1 MWHRLFLAQRL
12 FVYHLTDLLKLL
24 SRTEER
30 SSAADISDWEPG
42 LDLRSSL
49 SFTAKRRSA
58 LPQEVP
64 NKGREMETHRNKSL
78 CSHDLIRHGGARL
91 SGSSAACCTNGI
103 IWLKAARLQGQSENY
118 AALPRSCSAIRAHR
132 FGTEEESRCPH
143 DLVLELNIKTLVS
156 AFPQTVMRSPLQ
168 CLNMVFLL
176 SKYGHL
182 RHGRSI

>member
-1 MWHRLFLAQRL
+1 MVSFTSCARLLW
-12 FVYHLTDLLKLL
+12 YHLTNLLKLL
-24 SRTEER
+24 SRTVER
-30 SSAADISDWEPG
+30 SSAADISYWEPG

-64 NKGREMETHRNKSL
+64 NKGREMETHRNRSL

-91 SGSSAACCTNGI
+91 SGSSAACCT
-103 IWLKAARLQGQSENY
+103 KAVRLQGESENY
-118 AALPRSCSAIRAHR
+118 AAVSRSCSATKAHW
-132 FGTEEESRCPH
+132 FGTEEESCCPH
-143 DLVLELNIKTLVS
+143 NLALELNIKTPLRFSPDRV
-156 AFPQTVMRSPLQ
+156 VCSPLQ